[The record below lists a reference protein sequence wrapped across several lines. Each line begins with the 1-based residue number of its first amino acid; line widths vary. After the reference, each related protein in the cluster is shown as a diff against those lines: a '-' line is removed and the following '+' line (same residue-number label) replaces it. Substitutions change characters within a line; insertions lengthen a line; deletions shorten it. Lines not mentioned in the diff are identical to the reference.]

1 MKTSYYS
8 QAAFL
13 DWRKYYLVAIS
24 VTQPDWIEVDNMI
37 HVLMPGSK
45 WLWDLKK
52 GRISFGKYSEL
63 YLDQCNTYLETIKER
78 IDEVKEE
85 AGDREVVLLCWEKD
99 RTQCHRQ
106 LFANWWE
113 SITGEKVDELNV
125 KSESL

>member
-8 QAAFL
+8 RAAYL
-13 DWRKYYLVAIS
+13 DRSKYYLVAIS
-24 VTQPDWIEVDNMI
+24 VTHPDWIEVDDTI

-52 GRISFGKYSEL
+52 GRISFEKYSEL

-78 IDEVKEE
+78 IEAVKRI

-99 RTQCHRQ
+99 RTKCHRQ

-113 SITGEKVDELNV
+113 SITGEKVEELNV
-125 KSESL
+125 KSKYL